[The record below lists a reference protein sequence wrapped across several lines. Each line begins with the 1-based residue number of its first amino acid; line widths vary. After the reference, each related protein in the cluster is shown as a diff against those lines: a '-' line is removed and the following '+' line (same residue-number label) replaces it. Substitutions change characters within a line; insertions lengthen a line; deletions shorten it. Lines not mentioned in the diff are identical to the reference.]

1 MMMTLAPLAHMLESI
16 TEMEAA
22 LLSTRVLCQSTIAF
36 SSSKELPPN
45 GRLMHAIIASRKPNM
60 LQLLKL

>member
-1 MMMTLAPLAHMLESI
+1 MMMTLAPLEYMLESI

-22 LLSTRVLCQSTIAF
+22 LLSIRVLCQSTIAF
-36 SSSKELPPN
+36 SSSKEPSPN